1 MTISADRPLIMGQLQ
16 DTKSVEGRHDLSPQT
31 RKIVLQ
37 DFDIPCDIGFH
48 AHEIGSPQRLRV
60 VVEIWLDSS
69 HFPVCDSVDQAW
81 DYDWLRI
88 QILRL
93 TSARRFNLQETVAR
107 EIYDLVASRG
117 GVSALRVTTSKPDIY
132 PDCAGVGVELASF

>member
-1 MTISADRPLIMGQLQ
+1 MTKNTQNLTSDAQFVPCKPPLA
-16 DTKSVEGRHDLSPQT
+16 PQT

-48 AHEIGSPQRLRV
+48 DHEIGTPQRLRIL
-60 VVEIWLDSS
+60 VEIWLDAA
-69 HFPVCDSVDQAW
+69 HFPECDSVEQAW

-88 QILRL
+88 EILRL

-107 EIYDLVASRG
+107 EIYDLVAGRG